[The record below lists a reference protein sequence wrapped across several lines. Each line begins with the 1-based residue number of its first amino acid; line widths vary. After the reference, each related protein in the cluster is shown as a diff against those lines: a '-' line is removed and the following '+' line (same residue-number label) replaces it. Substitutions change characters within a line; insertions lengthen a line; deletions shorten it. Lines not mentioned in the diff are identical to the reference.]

1 MVSAFM
7 DATRGFGFPLTPSE
21 LAGVSSA
28 RAERGR
34 TPLLCSPGKA
44 WLSYGS
50 NDEGYWNYDKFSV
63 QVTELSDCF
72 DYLYPGH
79 QMILEV
85 DHSSGHTKT
94 LPGRLCT
101 DDMGLGIGG
110 KKLATRD
117 TVITEGCL
125 GETLVYRATWM
136 DGTVER
142 EVIYRR
148 LEINDIKHFVYKD
161 DDQPPYLAPGTP
173 KYDAEVLVPAKRR
186 KGVNGD
192 PIQEMKKISGY
203 VGKNKGIFQI
213 LVEKGSYLP
222 GMRGSFAPKQV
233 GRLLAEAKTLRDP
246 SLDAPLVLSSCM
258 NFASEKRFCLRHGSS
273 AAFEKISH
281 GSLWLLVSTLAVSCR
296 LQRSYHHKNRRVDV

>member
-1 MVSAFM
+1 M
-7 DATRGFGFPLTPSE
+7 L
-21 LAGVSSA
+21 
-28 RAERGR
+28 
-34 TPLLCSPGKA
+34 
-44 WLSYGS
+44 
-50 NDEGYWNYDKFSV
+50 
-63 QVTELSDCF
+63 
-72 DYLYPGH
+72 
-79 QMILEV
+79 LEV
-85 DHSSGHTKT
+85 DHSSGHTKK
-94 LPGRLCT
+94 LSGGLCT

-117 TVITEGCL
+117 TVITEGCM

-148 LEINDIKHFVYKD
+148 LEINDRQHFVYKD

-213 LVEKGSYLP
+213 LVEKGSCLP
-222 GMRGSFAPKQV
+222 GMRGSLAPKQV
-233 GRLLAEAKTLRDP
+233 GRLLAEAEIPHLMPLLSYPAAWILPLRKDFACATEVPQLSRRFLTDRFGCSFPP
-246 SLDAPLVLSSCM
+246 SPYHADRKDLTIT
-258 NFASEKRFCLRHGSS
+258 
-273 AAFEKISH
+273 KI
-281 GSLWLLVSTLAVSCR
+281 VA
-296 LQRSYHHKNRRVDV
+296 